1 METLPLSCCCC
12 CGLKLILFL
21 VHLAVVV
28 LWLKDDVSTEA
39 VFSTDRA
46 SVPAPD
52 DEEDDVGVG
61 ALLFVVRLVSC
72 GDGTT
77 NPPFLVPS
85 SPAVDECAVGA
96 QSVRVRRSER
106 RPIPTPLRSEKLAL
120 MLLFAL
126 DDEDDTIAVVV
137 APAALAVEFIVVVS
151 VVAEVL
157 LVVVMVVMVVKDG
170 IAAGSGGGGGTTLV
184 LDGTG
189 FLLFTMLLW
198 WKNS

>member
-1 METLPLSCCCC
+1 M
-12 CGLKLILFL
+12 
-21 VHLAVVV
+21 HLAVVVVVVVV

-39 VFSTDRA
+39 AFSTDRA

-61 ALLFVVRLVSC
+61 ALFVVRLVTG

-85 SPAVDECAVGA
+85 SPVVGEFGA
-96 QSVRVRRSER
+96 HSVRVKSSER

-126 DDEDDTIAVVV
+126 DDEDDAIAVVV
-137 APAALAVEFIVVVS
+137 APAVLTVAFIVAKFIVVVS
-151 VVAEVL
+151 VVTEVL
-157 LVVVMVVMVVKDG
+157 LVVVVMVVKDG
-170 IAAGSGGGGGTTLV
+170 IAGGSGGGGGTTLV
-184 LDGTG
+184 LEEGTG

>member
-1 METLPLSCCCC
+1 METVPLSC

-21 VHLAVVV
+21 EHLAVVV
-28 LWLKDDVSTEA
+28 VVVLWLNDDVSTEA

-52 DEEDDVGVG
+52 EEEDDVGVG
-61 ALLFVVRLVSC
+61 ALLFVVRLVTG

-77 NPPFLVPS
+77 NPPFLVPTS
-85 SPAVDECAVGA
+85 HEVDVIGA
-96 QSVRVRRSER
+96 QSVRAKSSER
-106 RPIPTPLRSEKLAL
+106 RPIPTPLRSVKPAL

-126 DDEDDTIAVVV
+126 DDEEDTIAVVV
-137 APAALAVEFIVVVS
+137 TPAVLTVEFIVVVS

-157 LVVVMVVMVVKDG
+157 LVVVMVAKDG